1 MINDL
6 GERIELLKQIC
17 DYARKLLAE
26 FEAQT
31 KGMHQRLC
39 DVLQSDRRQRSEYVA
54 TLLQEFRKENAR
66 TREAW

>member
-1 MINDL
+1 MVNDL

-31 KGMHQRLC
+31 KGMH
-39 DVLQSDRRQRSEYVA
+39 
-54 TLLQEFRKENAR
+54 
-66 TREAW
+66 

>member
-1 MINDL
+1 MVNDL

-26 FEAQT
+26 FDSQT
-31 KGMHQRLC
+31 KRMHQRLR

-54 TLLQEFRKENAR
+54 SLLQEFRKENAR
-66 TREAW
+66 TREAR